1 MHNDALGKGFLVLL
15 VTFCEII
22 CAFNNIYLSLPVLRL
37 IRINIKLHVG

>member
-22 CAFNNIYLSLPVLRL
+22 CAFNNIYLNSATLL
-37 IRINIKLHVG
+37 